1 MGTLAPHKKISVAFP
16 ENITSFLNRRAKRD
30 HLSVPQTLTA
40 IIAGVMEDEEDGM
53 DDPYF
58 NKTNMARIR
67 ESIAQAERGELV
79 KHDLIEV

>member
-1 MGTLAPHKKISVAFP
+1 MATLAPQKEFNVTFP
-16 ENITSFLNRRAKRD
+16 ENVTAFLYRRAKRD
-30 HLSVPQTLTA
+30 QLSVPQTLTA
-40 IIAGVMEDEEDGM
+40 ILTGIMEDEEDGM